1 MSVLTSGRWPLGRTA
16 GPCRRGFLS
25 DTTPPPAPGI
35 HQRVHIPRPEVQG
48 LKSSR
53 GWGTPCK
60 CLFPL
65 VAAYFSGL
73 ISVSPHPS
81 VSASSLCLLPLLLP
95 IPGITLSALEC
106 PLSALECRL
115 LLPSSVPA
123 VGVGVNLTFLP
134 LLSPVCPPPPP
145 PTYLWD
151 VSQPLECLVTNPG
164 LLKCSSRVP
173 Q

>member
-25 DTTPPPAPGI
+25 DTTPPPS
-35 HQRVHIPRPEVQG
+35 PRNP
-48 LKSSR
+48 
-53 GWGTPCK
+53 PAC
-60 CLFPL
+60 
-65 VAAYFSGL
+65 
-73 ISVSPHPS
+73 PHPASRSPGSQIVARVGDTLQVS
-81 VSASSLCLLPLLLP
+81 VSASGCLLLGSHFCVPTPISLCVLPLP
-95 IPGITLSALEC
+95 PPSFIAHPGYH
-106 PLSALECRL
+106 PLSAGVSPLRAGV
-115 LLPSSVPA
+115 SSVTSIKCA
-123 VGVGVNLTFLP
+123 CGGGGGESNF
-134 LLSPVCPPPPP
+134 SPFAFSSLPPPP